1 MLRFVTE
8 AEETAASLRK
18 SFLYASDF
26 TIDNLTAIIMDAS
39 KGGFG
44 LYEETARIKAHE
56 VLIWLK
62 TITGADIPDCKQEN
76 PDGE

>member
-1 MLRFVTE
+1 MLRFLTE
-8 AEETAASLRK
+8 AEAKAASLRQ
-18 SFLYASDF
+18 SFLYASAF
-26 TIDNLTAIIMDAS
+26 TIDNLTAIIMDTS

-44 LYEETARIKAHE
+44 LYEETARTKAHE

-62 TITGADIPDCKQEN
+62 EITGADIPDCKQEP